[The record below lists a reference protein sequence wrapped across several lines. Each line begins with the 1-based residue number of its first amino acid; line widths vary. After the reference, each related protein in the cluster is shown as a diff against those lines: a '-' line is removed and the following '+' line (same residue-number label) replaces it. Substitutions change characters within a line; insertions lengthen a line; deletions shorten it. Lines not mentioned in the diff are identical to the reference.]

1 MTEVH
6 DSDRI
11 GATFAD
17 VEQARSAMAALEN
30 AGIDGN
36 RIELQ
41 GQAGRQAHDSRGV
54 APDADSR
61 AAGFAG
67 KAVGGGVIVGAV
79 VGAVLALA
87 IGIPVL
93 GGGSINGAVIALLIG
108 AIAAGA
114 GVGIAVGGYTRVKQG
129 EAWEETFDAP
139 QGASATVAVRAKADD
154 ERERITELLRDHGGQ
169 L

>member
-1 MTEVH
+1 MTDVH

-11 GATFAD
+11 DAAFAD

-41 GQAGRQAHDSRGV
+41 GQAGQQAHDPRGV

-79 VGAVLALA
+79 IGAVLALA

-93 GGGSINGAVIALLIG
+93 GGGSINGPVIALLIG
-108 AIAAGA
+108 ATFAGA
-114 GVGIAVGGYTRVKQG
+114 GVGIAVGGYSRVKQG

-139 QGASATVAVRAKADD
+139 EGASATVAVRPTADD
-154 ERERITELLRDHGGQ
+154 ERDEITKILRDHGGQ
-169 L
+169 V